1 MSNSFPAGPTGPSS
15 TSFLLSSNSNPSS
28 TKRPTS
34 PCPPPATSKPPM
46 AWNTKSRPN
55 GPFWHGP
62 HHQGPKHGVPTPFA
76 SMNSMTPPPQQNAY
90 QNVAAPPPQ
99 QFSNQNAAP
108 PSQQFANRNAAP
120 PPPQQFTNQ
129 SPVPPQQVFRNAA
142 PPPANQHASQN
153 ANAAQR
159 VSEDAAQ
166 TLQSASQKV
175 CDPVYTSGTTLD
187 NPDGYTSAYNTI
199 RGEWP
204 PKDQP
209 DGPNLTTTYPSSF
222 KLKDQPSFQTAPA
235 RVVTSQPAFKIT
247 QPIRRR
253 GDDKW
258 PPRGAG
264 EPTQEEVREFIKPK
278 KNNRNYEEFFA
289 QNALPNNYAGYRPP
303 PGTQHHGL
311 LDEEEDGVSNM

>member
-1 MSNSFPAGPTGPSS
+1 MQGTPKGRSDAILIRPPIAAHLHNSAVLKMLHEEEGENHIGSVPVQFGSW
-15 TSFLLSSNSNPSS
+15 
-28 TKRPTS
+28 
-34 PCPPPATSKPPM
+34 PPPGHGQSNRPM
-46 AWNTKSRPN
+46 GFMTKVSR
-55 GPFWHGP
+55 GPG
-62 HHQGPKHGVPTPFA
+62 G
-76 SMNSMTPPPQQNAY
+76 
-90 QNVAAPPPQ
+90 
-99 QFSNQNAAP
+99 
-108 PSQQFANRNAAP
+108 R
-120 PPPQQFTNQ
+120 
-129 SPVPPQQVFRNAA
+129 PV
-142 PPPANQHASQN
+142 
-153 ANAAQR
+153 
-159 VSEDAAQ
+159 
-166 TLQSASQKV
+166 
-175 CDPVYTSGTTLD
+175 
-187 NPDGYTSAYNTI
+187 
-199 RGEWP
+199 EWP
-204 PKDQP
+204 PRPELTRSQEELDQAKMDQVQTQQQMVMQQQQQHQQQQQLQQQQRQQQVSSSVQMKTVKQDQP

>member
-1 MSNSFPAGPTGPSS
+1 MQGTPKGRSDAILIRPPIAAHLHNSAVLKMLHEEEGENHIGSVPVQFGSWPPPGHGQSNRPMGFMTKVSRGPGGRPVEWPPRPELTRSQEELDQVQRPPSS
-15 TSFLLSSNSNPSS
+15 EP
-28 TKRPTS
+28 
-34 PCPPPATSKPPM
+34 
-46 AWNTKSRPN
+46 
-55 GPFWHGP
+55 
-62 HHQGPKHGVPTPFA
+62 
-76 SMNSMTPPPQQNAY
+76 
-90 QNVAAPPPQ
+90 APPP
-99 QFSNQNAAP
+99 
-108 PSQQFANRNAAP
+108 
-120 PPPQQFTNQ
+120 
-129 SPVPPQQVFRNAA
+129 VPPR
-142 PPPANQHASQN
+142 PANYPQ
-153 ANAAQR
+153 
-159 VSEDAAQ
+159 
-166 TLQSASQKV
+166 
-175 CDPVYTSGTTLD
+175 
-187 NPDGYTSAYNTI
+187 
-199 RGEWP
+199 
-204 PKDQP
+204 DQP